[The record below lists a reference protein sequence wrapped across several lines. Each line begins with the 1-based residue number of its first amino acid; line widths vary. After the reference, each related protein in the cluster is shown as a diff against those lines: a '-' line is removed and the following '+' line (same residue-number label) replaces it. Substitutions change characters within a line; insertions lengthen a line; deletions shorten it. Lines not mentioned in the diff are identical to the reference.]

1 MFLPRLMKCQMNPDL
16 AALACVYTTGMME
29 ESLMSLTAFSCLRRR
44 RPLLGPLIAYLLRC
58 VDTRSRLISQFENS
72 KLLYIFAIFT
82 NLCWG
87 GTANMGRPVGKG
99 RQSGSSA
106 ASPSDVSMID
116 AKAPPMNHAV
126 AGKDEDSEMV
136 CIPYPIVF
144 NDRRTRLLI
153 S

>member
-1 MFLPRLMKCQMNPDL
+1 
-16 AALACVYTTGMME
+16 
-29 ESLMSLTAFSCLRRR
+29 
-44 RPLLGPLIAYLLRC
+44 
-58 VDTRSRLISQFENS
+58 
-72 KLLYIFAIFT
+72 
-82 NLCWG
+82 
-87 GTANMGRPVGKG
+87 MGRPVGKG

-116 AKAPPMNHAV
+116 AKAPPTNHAV

-144 NDRRTRLLI
+144 NDRRTRLSI